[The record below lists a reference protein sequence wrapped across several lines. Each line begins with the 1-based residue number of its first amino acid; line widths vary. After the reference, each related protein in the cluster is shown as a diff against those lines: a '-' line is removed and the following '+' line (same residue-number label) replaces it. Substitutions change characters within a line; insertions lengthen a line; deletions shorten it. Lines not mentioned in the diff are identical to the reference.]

1 MFLLYSTKKE
11 CQEIIRK
18 AKKLGLTTKEYVW
31 IVTQP
36 SIGADLEA
44 PLDLVPGMLGVHF
57 ETKKVGFPIFT
68 ENYFITCLD
77 YILMLQQI

>member
-11 CQEIIRK
+11 GQEIIRK
-18 AKKLGLTTKEYVW
+18 AKQLGLTTKEYVW

-36 SIGADLEA
+36 VIGADVDA

-57 ETKKVGFPIFT
+57 ETKTVSSIDDCILLGFT
-68 ENYFITCLD
+68 TS
-77 YILMLQQI
+77 

>member
-11 CQEIIRK
+11 GQEIIRK
-18 AKKLGLTTKEYVW
+18 AKQLGLTTKEYVW

-36 SIGADLEA
+36 VIGADVDA

-57 ETKKVGFPIFT
+57 ETKTVSSIDDCILQGFT
-68 ENYFITCLD
+68 AS
-77 YILMLQQI
+77 